1 MLLDAEDAETGERMT
16 DQEVL
21 DEVKTVFAAGHETTA
36 NALTW
41 TWLLLSE
48 HPEAGEELRAELD
61 AVLDGRPPTLAD
73 VPNLH
78 YTRQVFDEVLRL
90 YPPVPALVR
99 RVIRATTLGSYE
111 IPANSRALISI
122 YNIHRH
128 PGFWEEPTS
137 FEPERFSPEHRA
149 SHHDLAYM
157 PFGAGQHK
165 CIGNNFALMEGPLLL
180 AMIAQRYELGLVPK
194 RPVEREVAV
203 TMRPREGLYVRLR
216 PRWGIA

>member
-1 MLLDAEDAETGERMT
+1 MT

-21 DEVKTVFAAGHETTA
+21 DEVKTIFAAGHETTA

-48 HPEAGEELRAELD
+48 HPEVGEKLVAELD
-61 AVLDGRPPTLAD
+61 TVLGGRAPDLAD

-78 YTRQVFDEVLRL
+78 FTRQVFDEALRL

-99 RVIRATTLGSYE
+99 RVVRPSVLGGYE
-111 IPANSRALISI
+111 IPVGSRALISI

-128 PGFWEEPTS
+128 PQFWEEPS
-137 FEPERFSPEHRA
+137 RFEPERFSPEQRA
-149 SHHDLAYM
+149 SDHGLAYI

-165 CIGNNFALMEGPLLL
+165 CIGNNLALMEGSLLL
-180 AMIAQRYELGLVPK
+180 AMIAQRYELDLEPG

-203 TMRPREGLYVRLR
+203 TMRPKEGVYVRLR
-216 PRWGIA
+216 PRLGIS